1 MDDSQKSDSIK
12 EGEVLQIANNILSL
26 LDYSKQLTDE
36 DVLFSDEFYISI
48 LSNLLIEQNK
58 EIKPGET
65 PEEKATSLKQL
76 IKLLSEIIEMDLSQI
91 KAEGIIMHH
100 DKASAKSLLELIEE
114 LIKTLMNANLEEEN
128 SEKKNGKEESE
139 KESIELID
147 ENNNRK
153 SENNLRKIRERM
165 NLDEDEDNN
174 EENSS
179 YKRKYAE
186 LEDGIDNLDD
196 VNNLEEE
203 DEIKSEEKKEKKIMD
218 INYDIG
224 DKNNL
229 SGSHVMNVSH
239 ISEMEKNKI
248 QETSSSKQNN
258 KEKNSGNKKKY
269 NEVPDLLINK
279 IKEDRKVAKNKNYI
293 DDNEQ
298 IELDEENIKY
308 DNYLESNSNNV
319 ESNIYDEENI
329 YIPQS
334 VPRAY
339 NKLHLSNNSKESES
353 SNNNNKYIRSKKKS
367 NKKESSSNSNSNIS
381 FHSKKNT
388 TKDNNIDISSTNK
401 RIEISTNKKAQE
413 KNNLK
418 ESKTS
423 SKQTSIKDI
432 NNIEEE
438 DDISKSSEY
447 SNAQKSEKSAKSS
460 ASKKSQKSQKSKM
473 SNKPNNIP
481 SKINILEIPMS
492 DEEIKYMIKKELRKL
507 YGEKASQYFKK
518 EFLITI
524 GENLKMARKAII
536 QYETGLEADDFFSRE
551 FFNKYLKEMQ
561 KIIKNCVRELNKEK
575 QYKKNVIFNN
585 GNNINVIKKLKD
597 FENKEI
603 SNEIE
608 SKKKELDER
617 NDKSNMKILNQI
629 LMYPSYCFELQKQIY
644 LAQTQSQIELN
655 YAIEK
660 EREKNLEETRKNY
673 EDRIMI
679 LNEILRRQ
687 KKERVN
693 KKKYGELLD
702 YELKNM
708 KKNKLKKQVEDLLDQ
723 IDDEDNNNLVE
734 DNNDNNELNVDNE
747 DNNNIVDNNDNVIKE
762 ENENEN

>member
-1 MDDSQKSDSIK
+1 
-12 EGEVLQIANNILSL
+12 
-26 LDYSKQLTDE
+26 
-36 DVLFSDEFYISI
+36 
-48 LSNLLIEQNK
+48 
-58 EIKPGET
+58 
-65 PEEKATSLKQL
+65 
-76 IKLLSEIIEMDLSQI
+76 
-91 KAEGIIMHH
+91 
-100 DKASAKSLLELIEE
+100 
-114 LIKTLMNANLEEEN
+114 
-128 SEKKNGKEESE
+128 
-139 KESIELID
+139 
-147 ENNNRK
+147 
-153 SENNLRKIRERM
+153 
-165 NLDEDEDNN
+165 
-174 EENSS
+174 
-179 YKRKYAE
+179 
-186 LEDGIDNLDD
+186 
-196 VNNLEEE
+196 
-203 DEIKSEEKKEKKIMD
+203 
-218 INYDIG
+218 
-224 DKNNL
+224 
-229 SGSHVMNVSH
+229 
-239 ISEMEKNKI
+239 
-248 QETSSSKQNN
+248 
-258 KEKNSGNKKKY
+258 
-269 NEVPDLLINK
+269 
-279 IKEDRKVAKNKNYI
+279 
-293 DDNEQ
+293 
-298 IELDEENIKY
+298 
-308 DNYLESNSNNV
+308 
-319 ESNIYDEENI
+319 
-329 YIPQS
+329 
-334 VPRAY
+334 
-339 NKLHLSNNSKESES
+339 
-353 SNNNNKYIRSKKKS
+353 
-367 NKKESSSNSNSNIS
+367 
-381 FHSKKNT
+381 
-388 TKDNNIDISSTNK
+388 
-401 RIEISTNKKAQE
+401 
-413 KNNLK
+413 
-418 ESKTS
+418 
-423 SKQTSIKDI
+423 
-432 NNIEEE
+432 
-438 DDISKSSEY
+438 
-447 SNAQKSEKSAKSS
+447 
-460 ASKKSQKSQKSKM
+460 M

-492 DEEIKYMIKKELRKL
+492 DEEMKYMIKKELRKL

-575 QYKKNVIFNN
+575 QYKKNVIYNI

-660 EREKNLEETRKNY
+660 EKEKNLEETRKNY
-673 EDRIMI
+673 EDRIMV

-747 DNNNIVDNNDNVIKE
+747 DNNDIADNNDNVIKE